1 MNKLNDN
8 ILEVSNLK
16 KYFDNTKAV
25 DDISFQVRRGS
36 FFAFLGQ
43 NGAGKSTTIQCI
55 TTLLDKDE
63 GYIVMDGN
71 QDDSYI
77 RNHVGVVFQ
86 ENVLDSLLTVKEN
99 LLTRGAMF
107 HKSKEELMKRYNELL
122 VKLKLTEIEK
132 QKFKT
137 LSGGQKRRVEIARA
151 LFSNPTLLIM
161 DEPTTGLDPETR
173 RLVWEIIA
181 SLQKEEGITV
191 FLTTHYMEE
200 AAEADYVVIINKGK
214 IVATGSPAELKAKYS
229 DDFFKVVPKDKTS
242 LVTYLDDRNL
252 EYKKVSD
259 QYIIPISDIEM
270 AISLVVDL
278 KDNIRW
284 FEVVHGTLD
293 DVFLE
298 IVGDDDV

>member
-1 MNKLNDN
+1 MNDN
-8 ILEVSNLK
+8 ILEVKNLK
-16 KYFDNTKAV
+16 KYFGNTKAV

-55 TTLLDKDE
+55 TTLLNADE
-63 GYIVMDGN
+63 GSILMDGK
-71 QDDSYI
+71 QEDVYI

-86 ENVLDSLLTVKEN
+86 ENVLDDLLTVKEN

-107 HKSKEELMKRYNELL
+107 HKTNEALMKRYGELVDRL
-122 VKLKLTEIEK
+122 RLNEIEK
-132 QKFKT
+132 QRFKT

-214 IVATGSPAELKAKYS
+214 IVAKGSPAELKNEYS
-229 DDFFKVVPKDKTS
+229 DDFFKVVPKDKDL
-242 LVTYLDDRNL
+242 LVSYLNTNNIT
-252 EYKKVSD
+252 YKKTSD
-259 QYIIPISDIEM
+259 QYIIPIIDINA
-270 AISLVVDL
+270 AIALVIDL

-298 IVGDDDV
+298 IVGE